1 MSDTGRRRRSRRFA
15 PLSGYDSIEGMNRQA
30 VLYALASAALF
41 GLSTPAAK
49 LLVGSVHPVVLGGL
63 LYCGA
68 GGGVALLRRLLP
80 AGVLGA
86 PEVTLTR
93 AQLPWLARAE
103 LNNIPGGNGSN
114 NVTPE
119 ARFGPRLV
127 MSTVYVRL

>member
-93 AQLPWLARAE
+93 AQLPWLAGA
-103 LNNIPGGNGSN
+103 IGFGGVLGPVLLMVGLSH
-114 NVTPE
+114 TGAA
-119 ARFGPRLV
+119 ARRCC
-127 MSTVYVRL
+127 